1 MFGYDYD
8 ELNKR
13 LMEKVFYPN
22 ATMLITLHKSQAGG
36 KHEKMLLDAD
46 RKRGASAG

>member
-13 LMEKVFYPN
+13 LMEKVFCPN
-22 ATMLITLHKSQAGG
+22 ATMLITLQKVRPAENTKDAS
-36 KHEKMLLDAD
+36 DAD
-46 RKRGASAG
+46 RKRGTSAE